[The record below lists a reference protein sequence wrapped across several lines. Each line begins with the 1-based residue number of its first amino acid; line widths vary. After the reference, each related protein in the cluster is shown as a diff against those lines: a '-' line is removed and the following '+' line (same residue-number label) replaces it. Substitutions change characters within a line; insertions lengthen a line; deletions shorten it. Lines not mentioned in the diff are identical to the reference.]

1 MSCLLLTYFSFSLC
15 IFFICCRLYDP
26 YVRGAEFWQVHD
38 VLMKMVLTGMLIYIP
53 SASRAG
59 IAALL
64 CVVACCNLNYFVR
77 RILCGDFDF
86 FLFRL
91 KRLKGILSNL
101 IFFSFTFLIYT
112 ATAQESSIV
121 LVESNLIHYYGF
133 EICYG
138 IVAIGRYRH

>member
-1 MSCLLLTYFSFSLC
+1 M
-15 IFFICCRLYDP
+15 
-26 YVRGAEFWQVHD
+26 RGAEFWQVHD

-64 CVVACCNLNYFVR
+64 CVVAVANLNYFVR
-77 RILCGDFDF
+77 RILYGDFDF
-86 FLFRL
+86 FLF
-91 KRLKGILSNL
+91 RLKGILSNL

-138 IVAIGRYRH
+138 IVTIR